1 MLLPMDKA
9 RALKR
14 GPRPSELFV
23 DAGAVSQRRRK
34 RPLPT
39 KNVERSSKDK
49 LAAGRENASRSNLF
63 LLVAAT
69 ASQLHLHSRLTY
81 TPQALIFTPNN
92 PLIFYCFFNFSVLKF
107 AKPDAKLAIAYA
119 IENCIHQ
126 NHRNYTRNNDH

>member
-1 MLLPMDKA
+1 MEYTATLSFRHRLQRQMLLPMDKA

-49 LAAGRENASRSNLF
+49 LAAGRENASLSNLF
-63 LLVAAT
+63 LLVADPPGSGSHFHAFSKEMVGVII
-69 ASQLHLHSRLTY
+69 ACRFLE
-81 TPQALIFTPNN
+81 LI
-92 PLIFYCFFNFSVLKF
+92 
-107 AKPDAKLAIAYA
+107 
-119 IENCIHQ
+119 E
-126 NHRNYTRNNDH
+126 